1 MVRKKLDEL
10 GYTHTEIHLNEWHYF
25 PGDWHRLRNDAVYK
39 QNMYN
44 NEMKGLDSAA
54 ALTTV
59 MARWQDTPLDYGA
72 YYTCTTSAW
81 GCYVTGSSKPMPSY
95 FGLKAFGE
103 IVRYPERC
111 AAQSDNEKVTLL
123 AGKNEEGTM
132 ALLISAFST
141 GDNTY
146 TITLDR
152 EIDPARCRVLLLD
165 ENHNLSPCL
174 DAVVTADTITFAS
187 DSNSAVALVTLER

>member
-1 MVRKKLDEL
+1 
-10 GYTHTEIHLNEWHYF
+10 
-25 PGDWHRLRNDAVYK
+25 
-39 QNMYN
+39 MYN

-81 GCYVTGSSKPMPSY
+81 GCYVTGSSKPTPSY

-103 IVRYPERC
+103 IVRYPERT
-111 AAQSDNEKVTLL
+111 AAVADAEKVTVLG
-123 AGKNEEGTM
+123 GKNGEGCM

-141 GDNTY
+141 GSNTF
-146 TITLDR
+146 TVTLDR
-152 EIDPARCRVLLLD
+152 EIDPAKCSVLLLD

-174 DAVVTADTITFAS
+174 DAVITADSVTFAN
-187 DSNSAVALVTLER
+187 DSNSAVALVKIAK